1 MRVLQLLSCRGWSSD
16 AYWAARISA
25 ELERAGHEVT
35 LVCRR
40 GTEARVIERARRV
53 GASRIE
59 TLSFAGGVSPI
70 ADLRDL
76 RGVLAGL
83 RRADVVHVHRGKE
96 HWVAALANRIS
107 PAPRPLVRTRHIV
120 QPIRPHALN
129 RWLYR
134 EATDLVVTVT
144 EAIRRQYLAAGL
156 AAPERVVALPG
167 GVDLDRFRPDLDGR
181 PWRRALGLAEDIPL
195 IGLLGGLRVMKGHAV
210 AVAAAARLAAE
221 GRDFQLAFV
230 GQGAMEP
237 AIRAAVAQAGLGERV
252 SFRGD
257 EPSPESVVAAFDVA
271 LYVPMESDGMSRVL
285 FEYLAAGKPVVASR
299 VGVVPEVLS
308 DGSTALLVPAGEP
321 LPLACALGRLLD
333 DAPLRARL
341 GGAGRALAES
351 RLSGARIARELA
363 TRYAGLAAR
372 GRDGPPR

>member
-1 MRVLQLLSCRGWSSD
+1 MIGILNDIGVP
-16 AYWAARISA
+16 A
-25 ELERAGHEVT
+25 EVVPASERMLAGSQRAGH
-35 LVCRR
+35 LWSLP
-40 GTEARVIERARRV
+40 G
-53 GASRIE
+53 S
-59 TLSFAGGVSPI
+59 
-70 ADLRDL
+70 
-76 RGVLAGL
+76 
-83 RRADVVHVHRGKE
+83 
-96 HWVAALANRIS
+96 
-107 PAPRPLVRTRHIV
+107 
-120 QPIRPHALN
+120 
-129 RWLYR
+129 
-134 EATDLVVTVT
+134 
-144 EAIRRQYLAAGL
+144 AAGL
-156 AAPERVVALPG
+156 IAWARRLARHEVFDDADAIYTVAFKAHLAVAWLRRHPVVWHLHEYPPTVTSMLWRLTSRFVPDAMIANSNATAEAWGGRATYHVQRATEVGGGRLTSHVSPLTVVPN

-321 LPLACALGRLLD
+321 LPLKAMPVIVVVAPHPLL
-333 DAPLRARL
+333 
-341 GGAGRALAES
+341 
-351 RLSGARIARELA
+351 
-363 TRYAGLAAR
+363 
-372 GRDGPPR
+372 